1 MPFFADKFHAAD
13 FDAADDGSAR
23 GTRGDQFPFGF
34 ILFSLP
40 PFGDVGCGS
49 EDFLAGDG
57 RRFVLAGR
65 KEGDVV
71 AEAGGV
77 DYHEVGAGAD
87 FLDPTDAVR
96 GLRVAVELHFDF
108 AGAPSEVANRAAGE
122 GLDEVAE
129 VTLGAELGC

>member
-1 MPFFADKFHAAD
+1 MTFFADEFHAAD

-23 GTRGDQFPFGF
+23 GARGDEFPFGF

-40 PFGDVGCGS
+40 PFGDIGCGS

-57 RRFVLAGR
+57 RRFIFAGR
-65 KEGDVV
+65 EEGDVV
-71 AEAGGV
+71 AETGGV

-96 GLRVAVELHFDF
+96 GLRMAVELDFDF

-122 GLDEVAE
+122 GLDEIAE